1 MRKDIEIPT
10 VTEVAVAVVNELN
23 EENHLEWNVY
33 IVNLKNKPL
42 EGVLVSSRGYGEIG
56 NEKRAT
62 SELRHFLDIVEPQA
76 FKKIEPIVED
86 VFALTNEYWVSF
98 YLDNKM
104 FDKKFIFLA
113 ESIRKEN
120 CVTVPILNRKGV
132 LIK

>member
-1 MRKDIEIPT
+1 MRKDIEIPL
-10 VTEVAVAVVNELN
+10 VTEVAVAVVNEINDLN
-23 EENHLEWNVY
+23 VAEWNVY
-33 IVNLKNKPL
+33 IVNLKNKPI

-62 SELRHFLDIVEPQA
+62 SELRHFLDVLEPKT
-76 FKKIEPIVED
+76 FKKIEPILED

-113 ESIRKEN
+113 ESIKAEN
-120 CVTVPILNRKGV
+120 CITVPVINKKGV

>member
-62 SELRHFLDIVEPQA
+62 SELRHFLDVVEPQA

-120 CVTVPILNRKGV
+120 CITVPILNRKGV
-132 LIK
+132 LIG

>member
-62 SELRHFLDIVEPQA
+62 SELRHFLDVVEPQA

-132 LIK
+132 LIG